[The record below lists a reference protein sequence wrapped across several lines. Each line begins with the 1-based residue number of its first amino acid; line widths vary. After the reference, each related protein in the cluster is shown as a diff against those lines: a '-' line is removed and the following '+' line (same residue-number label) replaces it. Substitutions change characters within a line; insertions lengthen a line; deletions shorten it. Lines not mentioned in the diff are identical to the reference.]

1 MPEPRFPVFRHRGIA
16 CTGAAFPVQ
25 AAAVSKRLS
34 DKLAALKAEGRAGL
48 VPFFSVGDPDLETS
62 RNAVL
67 AAAEAGADVIEL
79 GVPFSDPIADGTVIQ
94 ESSQRALAAGSSL
107 PRVLEIV
114 DWLRARTDVPLVLFG
129 YYNPFFRYGDDAF
142 ARDAA
147 RAGADA
153 VLCTDV
159 PPEEAGDLVA
169 ACRRHGLANIFL
181 LAPTSDESRMR
192 KVAEVASGF
201 VYMVSVTG
209 VTGARATG
217 PASGVED
224 LVAKAREITGLP
236 MGVGFGISTPEQAA
250 GVARYAELVIVGSAL
265 VRRMHEAGPGGAVGA
280 ARDFVAELR
289 RGIDGVRRS

>member
-1 MPEPRFPVFRHRGIA
+1 MPWRRGPVA
-16 CTGAAFPVQ
+16 CTGTRFPLQ
-25 AAAVSKRLS
+25 AAAVSTRLAE
-34 DKLAALKAEGRAGL
+34 KLAALESEGRAGL
-48 VPFFSVGDPDLETS
+48 VPFFSVGDPDLDTS
-62 RNAVL
+62 RQAIL
-67 AAAEAGADVIEL
+67 AACEAGADVIEL

-114 DWLRARTDVPLVLFG
+114 EWLRARTDVPLVLFG
-129 YYNPFFRYGDDAF
+129 YYNPFFRYGDETF

-209 VTGARATG
+209 VTGARSTG
-217 PASGVED
+217 PASNVEE

-236 MGVGFGISTPEQAA
+236 IGVGFGISTPEQAA
-250 GVARYAELVIVGSAL
+250 GVARYAELVVVGSAL
-265 VRRMHEAGPGGAVGA
+265 VRRMHEAGAAGAVEA
-280 ARDFVAELR
+280 ARQFVGELR